1 MYELKKIG
9 IASGARV
16 GGFLSVVIYL
26 AFTAAAIL
34 SGATQFQVL
43 TGLSTVA
50 IGVVLAIA
58 FGVVLGALLAW
69 VYNLLADAWGGL
81 HLDFHLL
88 NIGDEMD
95 NRTHREPAHEDSS
108 EKHKF

>member
-16 GGFLSVVIYL
+16 GGFLGIVIYL
-26 AFTAAAIL
+26 VGMAMAIL
-34 SGATQFQVL
+34 SGGTQFQIF
-43 TGLSTVA
+43 TGLATVA

-58 FGVVLGALLAW
+58 FGVVLGALLTW
-69 VYNLLADAWGGL
+69 VYNLTAEAWGGL

-88 NIGDEMD
+88 DIGDEMD
-95 NRTHREPAHEDSS
+95 NPTHHERAHVDSNES
-108 EKHKF
+108 HKV

>member
-16 GGFLSVVIYL
+16 GGFLGVVVYL
-26 AFTAAAIL
+26 AFTALAIL
-34 SGATQFQVL
+34 SGATQFQVVN
-43 TGLSTVA
+43 GLAAVA
-50 IGVVLAIA
+50 IGVVLSIA

-69 VYNLLADAWGGL
+69 VYNLLSEAWGGL

-88 NIGDEMD
+88 DIGDEMD
-95 NRTHREPAHEDSS
+95 NPVHHEHAHEDSS
-108 EKHKF
+108 EKHKV

>member
-9 IASGARV
+9 IASSSRV
-16 GGFLSVVIYL
+16 GGFLGVVIYL
-26 AFTAAAIL
+26 TFTTVAIL

-43 TGLSTVA
+43 TGLTTMAMGVA
-50 IGVVLAIA
+50 LSIA

-88 NIGDEMD
+88 NIGDEME
-95 NRTHREPAHEDSS
+95 RPAHREPAHEDSS
-108 EKHKF
+108 EKHKV